1 MEKTAYNPS
10 MNLHS
15 PSGYAMPFELP
26 EPCPLVITL
35 GYGEQEH
42 PKTGEKFWFFRFSR
56 W

>member
-26 EPCPLVITL
+26 EPCPLEITL
-35 GYGEQEH
+35 GYGEQVH
-42 PKTGEKFWFFRFSR
+42 PKTDRKSVV
-56 W
+56 